1 MNKKRLVGG
10 EFLLDLSMIA
20 LATSDSSESFT
31 AITNQEVL
39 TQLTDLKTYV
49 KNQKSIKPIWVKLKD
64 NDSFIVTRGELQKVN
79 NQPNFVLVIN
89 ANGKLLTIKVEFT
102 QVLND
107 DDVPMDDWYI
117 DTNDAQYNLYVSDT
131 SFIIDN
137 DDMESISDD
146 ILNQLKCGDVVIKK
160 TGNQYHTYVV
170 TYKEHNQGICLT
182 YADCG
187 YIETISYDYTSEH
200 WVFNSKD
207 VCYVNQLENI
217 KDSAGHNRFIEGDVI
232 PAQTLPTGFE
242 IVYSKWSLSG
252 SHLMFVVAGNIA
264 NGTVVTGLQFGITKD
279 LPQWVKDKIYP
290 VVQSVLEYKTTY
302 IYGGDYSSQ
311 AMNCA
316 LVKTDDGDLRI
327 QVAQTLTATADRTF
341 RISYD
346 LLIDNE

>member
-39 TQLTDLKTYV
+39 AQLTDLKTYV

-117 DTNDAQYNLYVSDT
+117 DTNDAQYNLYVSNT

-160 TGNQYHTYVV
+160 TGNQYHTYIV
-170 TYKEHNQGICLT
+170 TYK
-182 YADCG
+182 
-187 YIETISYDYTSEH
+187 
-200 WVFNSKD
+200 
-207 VCYVNQLENI
+207 
-217 KDSAGHNRFIEGDVI
+217 
-232 PAQTLPTGFE
+232 
-242 IVYSKWSLSG
+242 
-252 SHLMFVVAGNIA
+252 
-264 NGTVVTGLQFGITKD
+264 
-279 LPQWVKDKIYP
+279 
-290 VVQSVLEYKTTY
+290 
-302 IYGGDYSSQ
+302 
-311 AMNCA
+311 
-316 LVKTDDGDLRI
+316 
-327 QVAQTLTATADRTF
+327 
-341 RISYD
+341 
-346 LLIDNE
+346 